1 MIALSIARRTAIFV
15 VSAAVA
21 SVAVFLF
28 MAVLP
33 GDPAQVALGI
43 NATPELLARTR
54 AEFGID
60 RPLTTQYFD
69 WIGGVLTG
77 DFGRSYV
84 TRDVIGPQLADRLGV
99 TLWLVGAAMIIAL
112 LIAVPLGS
120 VAAVRHRKA
129 SGAVISGV
137 SQLGVAVP
145 AFLAGI
151 LLVQLFAVQWRL
163 LPSGG
168 WTPPNQDF
176 VEFLRGLILPAL
188 SLGLVQGAV
197 LTRYVRSAV
206 LDTLREDY
214 LRTARAKGL
223 KPGQALRRH
232 GLRNAAVPVVT
243 VLGLQLTTL
252 LIGAV
257 VIERVF
263 VLPGMGSMLLDSVA
277 ARDLLTVQGIVLV
290 LVLAALL
297 VNFLVD
303 LLYTVIDPRLRRS

>member
-1 MIALSIARRTAIFV
+1 MALRILRRTAIFV
-15 VSAAVA
+15 VSVAVA

-33 GDPAQVALGI
+33 GDPAQVALGV
-43 NATPELLARTR
+43 NATPELLAQTR
-54 AEFGID
+54 HEFGID
-60 RPLTTQYFD
+60 RPLTTQYLD
-69 WIGGVLTG
+69 WIRGVVTG

-84 TRDVIGPQLADRLGV
+84 TRDLIGPQLVDRLGV
-99 TLWLVGAAMIIAL
+99 TLWLVGAGMVVAL
-112 LIAVPLGS
+112 IVAIPLGS
-120 VAAVRHRKA
+120 FAAVRHRKA
-129 SGAVISGV
+129 SGALVSGL
-137 SQLGVAVP
+137 SQLGVAIP

-151 LLVQLFAVQWRL
+151 LLVQLFAVQWKL

-168 WTPPNQDF
+168 WTPPNQNFGEF
-176 VEFLRGLILPAL
+176 VRGLILPAL

-206 LDTLREDY
+206 LDTLNEDY

-223 KPGQALRRH
+223 RPGQALRRH

-257 VIERVF
+257 VVERVF
-263 VLPGMGSMLLDSVA
+263 VLPGLGSMLLDSVA

-290 LVLAALL
+290 LVVAALL
-297 VNFLVD
+297 VNFVVD

>member
-1 MIALSIARRTAIFV
+1 MIPRIARRAAIFI
-15 VSAAVA
+15 VSVAVA
-21 SVAVFLF
+21 SVVVFLF

-33 GDPAQVALGI
+33 GDPAQVALGV
-43 NATPELLARTR
+43 NATPELVAQTR
-54 AEFGID
+54 HEFGID
-60 RPLTTQYFD
+60 RPLATQYLD

-84 TRDVIGPQLADRLGV
+84 TRDLIGPQLVDRLGV

-112 LIAVPLGS
+112 VIAVPLGS
-120 VAAVRHRKA
+120 IAAVRHRKA
-129 SGAVISGV
+129 SGAAISGL

-151 LLVQLFAVQWRL
+151 LLVQIFAVQWRL

-168 WTPPNQDF
+168 WTPPDQDLGDF
-176 VEFLRGLILPAL
+176 VKGLILPAL

-223 KPGQALRRH
+223 RPGQALLRH

-257 VIERVF
+257 VVERVF
-263 VLPGMGSMLLDSVA
+263 VLPGLGSMLLDSVA

-290 LVLAALL
+290 LVVAALL
-297 VNFLVD
+297 VNFVVD